1 MRTPAD
7 AKPLDCCRLYRNE
20 AWELCGLAWEDI
32 DLTAGTIT
40 VKRNLTQT
48 YEFTLPKPR
57 RALTG

>member
-1 MRTPAD
+1 MRPPAD
-7 AKPLDCCRLYRNE
+7 AKSLTVAVYTGMRHG
-20 AWELCGLAWEDI
+20 ELCGLAWEDI

-57 RALTG
+57 QALTG